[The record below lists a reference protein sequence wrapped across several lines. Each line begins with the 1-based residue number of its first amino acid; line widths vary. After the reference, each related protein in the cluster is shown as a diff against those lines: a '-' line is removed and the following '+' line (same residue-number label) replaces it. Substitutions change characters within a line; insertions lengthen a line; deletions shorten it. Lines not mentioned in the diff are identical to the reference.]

1 MIIRHCVCC
10 REITIRAVHCYG
22 YCWFTMQIHFTAFIL
37 LNLPLKNSPDLSTI
51 YLRTVS
57 TNMCYK
63 IILDMCVIVGPCFRI
78 YIWNVILNEYGSFRP
93 LVSAYNATG
102 CRLAVVVVTLITHE
116 VFLIFICRLV
126 VVMLIMQSPQIN
138 PAARPRHRLR
148 ERCRPMGRTRNPSL
162 TESCRMGWMGC
173 PTGSCHAQ

>member
-1 MIIRHCVCC
+1 MDIAALPC
-10 REITIRAVHCYG
+10 RL
-22 YCWFTMQIHFTAFIL
+22 IL
-37 LNLPLKNSPDLSTI
+37 LRSFYLTCRLKIVQIFLQFTSETFC
-51 YLRTVS
+51 

-63 IILDMCVIVGPCFRI
+63 IILDVCVIVDPCFRI
-78 YIWNVILNEYGSFRP
+78 YIWNVILNEYGSFLP
-93 LVSAYNATG
+93 FLLVSAYNATG
-102 CRLAVVVVTLITHE
+102 CRLAVVVVTVITHE
-116 VFLIFICRLV
+116 VFLMFICRLV

-138 PAARPRHRLR
+138 PAAKPRHRLR